1 VDPIAEAMRDLDAML
16 GADHPTPTSGQS
28 MAERSKAA
36 QGIGAHCFHPHYFHL
51 LPVPTTFGAT
61 LYTTATGV
69 TVAANQWDDTV
80 CPFGTRNRRE
90 VWEQNAWQRI
100 RWWRLWTGWCPK
112 CGGPRRTHGVLHQ
125 VMADHHHCALP
136 KPHLVC
142 MFDYVVRWPDGTYST
157 FRPHLFKALFQPV
170 KSAP

>member
-1 VDPIAEAMRDLDAML
+1 RCAGIGCGVTVMRTAPTIVRRRRENNRWPVHRSCNRSGRSRPVFIGRWYLHGANRITISNRIGGATVDPIAEAMRDLDAML

-69 TVAANQWDDTV
+69 TVAANQWGDTV
-80 CPFGTRNRRE
+80 CPFCNR
-90 VWEQNAWQRI
+90 
-100 RWWRLWTGWCPK
+100 
-112 CGGPRRTHGVLHQ
+112 
-125 VMADHHHCALP
+125 
-136 KPHLVC
+136 
-142 MFDYVVRWPDGTYST
+142 
-157 FRPHLFKALFQPV
+157 
-170 KSAP
+170 